1 MRDIFYR
8 FIAMMLLA
16 VPGILA
22 AYGFLQIKDALF
34 LYFSAFGDASA
45 EPALNWRKII
55 WGLVLFV
62 FGIAFIGGW
71 IFYRDRKR
79 NYVAPRFKK
88 DKH

>member
-34 LYFSAFGDASA
+34 LYFSEFGDASA
-45 EPALNWRKII
+45 EPALNWGKLIL
-55 WGLVLFV
+55 GLVCRWSAL
-62 FGIAFIGGW
+62 IRIKTRRIGL
-71 IFYRDRKR
+71 IFPCILKL
-79 NYVAPRFKK
+79 KGK
-88 DKH
+88 